1 MELDVTGGSA
11 KVSNTRSKAGDRVTV
26 TLRPDTG
33 LELECIEAFTEDG
46 DTVKLTRWTSTLS
59 ASLPTM

>member
-1 MELDVTGGSA
+1 M
-11 KVSNTRSKAGDRVTV
+11 SNTRSKAGDRVTV

-33 LELECIEAFTEDG
+33 IELECIEAFTEDG